1 MSRVLKLEKVLFG
14 DPKKGEPLPNI
25 DGSKVKTF
33 CFEADLICDML
44 PVVDTYHLSYSVDA
58 VPAAQFVQG
67 LVNV

>member
-1 MSRVLKLEKVLFG
+1 MLKLAKVLFG
-14 DPKKGEPLPNI
+14 DPKKGQPLPNI

-33 CFEADLICDML
+33 CFKADLICDML